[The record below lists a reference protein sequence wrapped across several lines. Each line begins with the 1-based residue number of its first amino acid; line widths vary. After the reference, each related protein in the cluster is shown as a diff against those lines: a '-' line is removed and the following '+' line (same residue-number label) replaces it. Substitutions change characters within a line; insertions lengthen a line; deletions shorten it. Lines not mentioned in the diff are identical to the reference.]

1 MTGRQDGET
10 LAPGGFTPQQGSGGE
25 ALTPTG
31 FQPLD
36 PGQRPERGPLWPK
49 LALAAAVALVGAV
62 LFFLLTAR
70 SLEIQVDAVGEATV
84 TIQGL
89 SVPLGQR
96 YLIRP
101 GEYPVTVTVPGYRD
115 WQQVVSVTDAD
126 SQQVRVAPSI
136 LPGRVSVTSEPS
148 GATVTVAGAIIGH

>member
-1 MTGRQDGET
+1 M
-10 LAPGGFTPQQGSGGE
+10 
-25 ALTPTG
+25 
-31 FQPLD
+31 
-36 PGQRPERGPLWPK
+36 
-49 LALAAAVALVGAV
+49 
-62 LFFLLTAR
+62 
-70 SLEIQVDAVGEATV
+70 GEATV

-136 LPGRVSVTSEPS
+136 LPGRVSLTSEPS
-148 GATVTVAGAIIGH
+148 GATVTVAGAIVGQTPLEDLNLEAGPTEISLALARHQTLSLIHI

>member
-10 LAPGGFTPQQGSGGE
+10 LAPRGFTPQQGSDGE

-49 LALAAAVALVGAV
+49 LVLAAAVALVGAV

-101 GEYPVTVTVPGYRD
+101 G
-115 WQQVVSVTDAD
+115 
-126 SQQVRVAPSI
+126 
-136 LPGRVSVTSEPS
+136 
-148 GATVTVAGAIIGH
+148 